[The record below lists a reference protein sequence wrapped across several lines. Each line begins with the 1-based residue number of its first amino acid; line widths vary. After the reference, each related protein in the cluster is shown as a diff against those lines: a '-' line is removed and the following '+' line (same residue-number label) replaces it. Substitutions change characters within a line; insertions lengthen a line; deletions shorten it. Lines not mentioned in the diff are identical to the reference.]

1 MEDQPQTSVVQR
13 FEFRRDPGP
22 GIKPCPFC
30 AEPIQAKAV
39 KCRFCN
45 EFLNTARARALEAEQ
60 EGQDA
65 DEELD
70 DGILFAGRPSL
81 LGLWG
86 AFVKDGIILGLGLFL
101 FCCPVEKYLVGSVE
115 GLFGSEVTDAQMAA
129 IGWYRSALGLGLAII
144 VLLVLCW
151 KIMSLKMTHY
161 EVSVDRIEFS
171 RGILDRQVDNLDMFR
186 VQDLKL
192 RRSIIDCIL
201 GIGRVVLITT
211 DKSDPEFVFEKVR
224 NSRKLYDAIKIA
236 SLDADRKQGVV
247 HLE

>member
-1 MEDQPQTSVVQR
+1 MEDEPKTNGVRR
-13 FEFRRDPGP
+13 FEFRRDPDP

-45 EFLNTARARALEAEQ
+45 EFLNTPRARALEAEQ
-60 EGQDA
+60 EAEETGD
-65 DEELD
+65 ELD

-86 AFVKDGIILGLGLFL
+86 AFLKAGIILGLGLFL
-101 FCCPVEKYLVGSVE
+101 FCCSVEKYLVDFLGSD
-115 GLFGSEVTDAQMAA
+115 LTDAQLAA
-129 IGWYRSALGLGLAII
+129 IGWYRSALGLGIAII

-161 EVSVDRIEFS
+161 EVSADRIEFS

-186 VQDLKL
+186 VQDLKM
-192 RRSIIDCIL
+192 RRSIIDCML

-211 DKSDPEFVFEKVR
+211 DKTDPEFVFEKIR
-224 NSRKLYDAIKIA
+224 GSRKLYDAIKTA